1 MKTEIKWLTC
11 VYYFGT
17 VRIYISKFGNFDKFT
32 LKNLDQMNQLWS
44 LDVIL
49 YIWIYYSVV

>member
-1 MKTEIKWLTC
+1 MKKKIKWLTC

-32 LKNLDQMNQLWS
+32 HKNLEQMNQLWS

-49 YIWIYYSVV
+49 YIYYSVA